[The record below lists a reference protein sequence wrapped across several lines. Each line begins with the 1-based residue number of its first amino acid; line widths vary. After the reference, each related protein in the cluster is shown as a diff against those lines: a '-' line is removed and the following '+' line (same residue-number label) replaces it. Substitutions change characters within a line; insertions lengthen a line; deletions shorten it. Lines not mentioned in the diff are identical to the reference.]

1 MDFGAL
7 LQWMNGNLKSYIVCT
22 VANKEHMI
30 SHRTE
35 IQKSR
40 ITYDMWLQ
48 MYKGRDVNTVTLP
61 QHTAYRKQYDAW
73 KNMNIHLYK

>member
-1 MDFGAL
+1 
-7 LQWMNGNLKSYIVCT
+7 
-22 VANKEHMI
+22 MI

-48 MYKGRDVNTVTLP
+48 MYKGRDVNTVTLE

-73 KNMNIHLYK
+73 KIGNIEKV

>member
-1 MDFGAL
+1 
-7 LQWMNGNLKSYIVCT
+7 
-22 VANKEHMI
+22 MI